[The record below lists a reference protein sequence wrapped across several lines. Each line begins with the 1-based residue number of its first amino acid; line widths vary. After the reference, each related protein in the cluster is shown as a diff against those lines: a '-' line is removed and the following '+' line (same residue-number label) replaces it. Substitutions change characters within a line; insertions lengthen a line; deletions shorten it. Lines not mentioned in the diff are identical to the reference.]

1 MSPSWQ
7 QILHSLTSLND
18 GPASTPKQHHPQ
30 ASTHPMITQ
39 YPNATFQSAPDP
51 CPPLTP

>member
-1 MSPSWQ
+1 MSPSRQ

-30 ASTHPMITQ
+30 ASTHPITQ
-39 YPNATFQSAPDP
+39 YPHATFQSAPDP